1 MRRKVDREMKRSGA
15 ERQGEKAARTQC
27 VVGTL
32 DVDIWR
38 TDGLI
43 A

>member
-1 MRRKVDREMKRSGA
+1 MRRKADREMKRSGA

-27 VVGTL
+27 VVGTF
-32 DVDIWR
+32 DVDIWWA
-38 TDGLI
+38 DGLI

>member
-1 MRRKVDREMKRSGA
+1 MRGRVYREMKRVMKRWG
-15 ERQGEKAARTQC
+15 RGEAARTQC
-27 VVGTL
+27 VVSTL

-38 TDGLI
+38 ADGLI